1 MGPWIAPKS
10 WHVGTTVPDKT
21 GNTHIHTVL
30 TLIDPDNKP
39 DSGSIT
45 LANLSSQ
52 RRAVCGST
60 SHVLIYE
67 TQTLSLINIK
77 A

>member
-1 MGPWIAPKS
+1 MR
-10 WHVGTTVPDKT
+10 
-21 GNTHIHTVL
+21 TVL
-30 TLIDPDNKP
+30 TLIGTDNKP
-39 DSGSIT
+39 DSGLIT
-45 LANLSSQ
+45 LTNLSSQ

-67 TQTLSLINIK
+67 TQTLSLINIQ